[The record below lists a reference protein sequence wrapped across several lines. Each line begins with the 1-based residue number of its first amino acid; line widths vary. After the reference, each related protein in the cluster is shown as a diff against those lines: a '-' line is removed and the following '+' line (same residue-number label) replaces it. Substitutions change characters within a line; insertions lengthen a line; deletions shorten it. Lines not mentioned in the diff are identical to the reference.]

1 MLQFHA
7 WLQLLQFGGCWLS
20 LPDSQV
26 QRKRSKLNQIDLIV
40 VARLRN
46 LAGELGAVAKMHEQM
61 VRVEVRMVLGL
72 RFLCWHQQATAA
84 GCNRVCWRSR
94 GNK

>member
-1 MLQFHA
+1 MRDFNYCNL
-7 WLQLLQFGGCWLS
+7 GGAGFRS
-20 LPDSQV
+20 LILRSNE
-26 QRKRSKLNQIDLIV
+26 KRSKLNQIDLIV
-40 VARLRN
+40 GVRLRN